1 LRRTAFIGPGRY
13 QQAIGSLTSWGL
25 VALVVV
31 EAFADFR
38 HGLTSPPWIVSSY
51 LIVDVLIILACGP
64 ALWLRRH
71 DLGRTGRWM
80 LGGALGFM
88 VWAIVSASFCPLP
101 NLGPGP
107 VARLLLVMAPVTA
120 VATLLAGLSVAAGL
134 TIRSSGRMVIERLW
148 WPAAAMTC
156 VS

>member
-1 LRRTAFIGPGRY
+1 MRRTAFIGPGRY

-88 VWAIVSASFCPLP
+88 VWAIVSASF
-101 NLGPGP
+101 
-107 VARLLLVMAPVTA
+107 
-120 VATLLAGLSVAAGL
+120 
-134 TIRSSGRMVIERLW
+134 
-148 WPAAAMTC
+148 
-156 VS
+156 